1 MTIELS
7 VGDVRTALNRAGGEP
22 GVGDPASLL
31 LGTLFHRTFGDLVSR
46 DPERSGLRVIA
57 EGRGDDARRRDQ
69 LLTLAWSRLVAPRL
83 LRHAA
88 ALQATSAQVLTA
100 WHATKNLCTWLDRVV
115 MELLEKHPETQGSW
129 ESLAALLQA
138 EVPLS
143 CDLQE
148 PQWTERVRLIGIAD
162 SILRVPHRSGYCA
175 IELKLGRA
183 KPVVDLGQA
192 VLYHLIL
199 KRSAGSPGPSALS
212 LLRFSPELDERLVE
226 AKAVAEAERRL
237 LELIGSL
244 AGVIRETPESAG
256 APPPAAPR
264 PPAGSSNA
272 TNVAPKGS
280 TIANPGAP
288 APTPAPPDLEETA
301 KRLQRAYR
309 EHGVGL
315 EVSGTPQVGPR
326 FIRFGLRL
334 LPGSRSE
341 KVRQRTGDVQLRLE
355 LAREPMVVQDAG
367 RLYIDIERRDPQTVL
382 FSSIRAQL
390 PQLDELRGSAEVPL
404 GVDPGGRLQFA
415 DLASSGRSH
424 ILVAG
429 TTGSGKS
436 EWLRTALG
444 GLIASNTPE
453 TLRVVTLDPKLAA
466 FADLEHSKFLWKKG
480 AWWIPGMDQSPS
492 DLFQDLVEEMERRY
506 RMTRETGADNLREHV
521 EKTGKSLARIV
532 CVCDEYYALVSQQKE
547 EKQAIEAA
555 IGLLGAK
562 GRAAGIHLILATQ
575 QPSRQT
581 INGAIQA
588 NLPCRVA
595 LYLQSP
601 IESNMI
607 INQSGAERLTGMG
620 DLLYKD
626 FGNPVRLQGAYL
638 PGAERA
644 GLFR

>member
-1 MTIELS
+1 
-7 VGDVRTALNRAGGEP
+7 
-22 GVGDPASLL
+22 
-31 LGTLFHRTFGDLVSR
+31 
-46 DPERSGLRVIA
+46 
-57 EGRGDDARRRDQ
+57 
-69 LLTLAWSRLVAPRL
+69 
-83 LRHAA
+83 
-88 ALQATSAQVLTA
+88 
-100 WHATKNLCTWLDRVV
+100 

-129 ESLAALLQA
+129 ENLAPLLEA

-143 CDLQE
+143 CDLE
-148 PQWTERVRLIGIAD
+148 ETSWTEPVRLIGIAD
-162 SILRVPHRSGYCA
+162 SILRIPHRGGYCA

-199 KRSAGSPGPSALS
+199 KRGAPSRGPTAIS

-226 AKAVAEAERRL
+226 AQAAAEAERRL
-237 LELIGSL
+237 LDLIGSL
-244 AGVIRETPESAG
+244 AGVLRRDSPSAPVV
-256 APPPAAPR
+256 AKPA
-264 PPAGSSNA
+264 
-272 TNVAPKGS
+272 
-280 TIANPGAP
+280 AP
-288 APTPAPPDLEETA
+288 APTQPSVPTDLEETA

-315 EVSGTPQVGPR
+315 EVRGTPQVGPR
-326 FIRFGLRL
+326 SIRFELRM

-341 KVRQRTGDVQLRLE
+341 KVRQRTRDVQLRLE
-355 LAREPMVVQDAG
+355 LGREPMVVHDAG
-367 RLYIDIERRDPQTVL
+367 RLYIDLERRDPETIL

-390 PQLDELRGSAEVPL
+390 ASVDELRGSAEVPL
-404 GVDPGGRLQFA
+404 GVDSAGRLQRA
-415 DLASSGRSH
+415 DLASAGRSH

-436 EWLRTALG
+436 EWLRTALA
-444 GLIASNTPE
+444 GLIATNTPD
-453 TLRVVTLDPKLAA
+453 TLRLVTLDPKLAA
-466 FADLEHSKFLWKKG
+466 FADLERSKFLWKKD
-480 AWWIPGMDQSPS
+480 AWWIPGMDQAASA
-492 DLFQDLVEEMERRY
+492 LFQDLVDEMERRY
-506 RMTRETGADNLREHV
+506 RMTRETGSDNLREHV
-521 EKTGKSLARIV
+521 ERSGKPLARIV

-547 EKQAIEAA
+547 EKQAIEQA

-607 INQSGAERLTGMG
+607 INQPGAERLTGMG

-638 PGAERA
+638 PTAERA
-644 GLFR
+644 AVFG

>member
-1 MTIELS
+1 MAIELS
-7 VGDVRTALNRAGGEP
+7 VGDVRTALHRAGGES

-31 LGTLFHRTFGDLVSR
+31 LGTLFHNTFGDLVSR
-46 DPERSGLRVIA
+46 DPEKSGLRVIA

-69 LLTLAWSRLVAPRL
+69 LLALTWSRLVAPRL

-100 WHATKNLCTWLDRVV
+100 WQATKNLCTWLDRLV

-129 ESLAALLQA
+129 ENLAPLLEA

-143 CDLQE
+143 CDLEE
-148 PQWTERVRLIGIAD
+148 PSWTEPVRLIGIAD
-162 SILRVPHRSGYCA
+162 SILRIPHRGGYCA

-199 KRSAGSPGPSALS
+199 KRAGKSRGPTAIS

-226 AKAVAEAERRL
+226 APAAAEAERRL
-237 LELIGSL
+237 LDLIGSL
-244 AGVIRETPESAG
+244 AGVLRPDSPSA
-256 APPPAAPR
+256 PVVEKPAAP
-264 PPAGSSNA
+264 AAA
-272 TNVAPKGS
+272 TPSVRA
-280 TIANPGAP
+280 
-288 APTPAPPDLEETA
+288 DLDETA

-315 EVSGTPQVGPR
+315 EVRGTPQVGPR
-326 FIRFGLRL
+326 SIRFEVRM
-334 LPGSRSE
+334 LPGSRSD
-341 KVRQRTGDVQLRLE
+341 KVRQRTRDVQLRLE
-355 LAREPMVVQDAG
+355 LGREPMVVHDAG
-367 RLYIDIERRDPQTVL
+367 RLYIDLERRDPQTIL

-390 PQLDELRGSAEVPL
+390 AELDELRGSAEVPL
-404 GVDPGGRLQFA
+404 GVDSAGRLQRT
-415 DLASSGRSH
+415 DLASAGRSH

-436 EWLRTALG
+436 EWLRTALA
-444 GLIASNTPE
+444 GLIATNTPD
-453 TLRVVTLDPKLAA
+453 TLRLVTLDPKLAA
-466 FADLEHSKFLWKKG
+466 FADLERSKFLWKKD
-480 AWWIPGMDQSPS
+480 AWWIPGMDQAASA
-492 DLFQDLVEEMERRY
+492 LFQDLVDEMERRY
-506 RMTRETGADNLREHV
+506 RMTRETGSDNLREHV
-521 EKTGKSLARIV
+521 ERSGKPLARIV

-547 EKQAIEAA
+547 EKQAIEQA

-607 INQSGAERLTGMG
+607 INQPGAERLTGMG

-638 PGAERA
+638 PAAERA
-644 GLFR
+644 AVLG

>member
-31 LGTLFHRTFGDLVSR
+31 LGTLFHKTFGDLVSR
-46 DPERSGLRVIA
+46 DPEKSGLRIIA
-57 EGRGDDARRRDQ
+57 EGRGDDVRRKEQ
-69 LLTLAWSRLVAPRL
+69 LLTLTWTRLVAPRL

-100 WHATKNLCTWLDRVV
+100 WQATKNLCTWLDRVV

-129 ESLAALLQA
+129 ENLATLLEA
-138 EVPLS
+138 EVPLA
-143 CDLQE
+143 CELKE
-148 PQWTERVRLIGIAD
+148 PHWTEPVRLIGIAD
-162 SILRVPHRSGYCA
+162 SILRVPHRGGYCA

-183 KPVVDLGQA
+183 KPVIDLGQA

-199 KRSAGSPGPSALS
+199 TRSATSPGPTALS
-212 LLRFSPELDERLVE
+212 LLRFSPDLDERLVE
-226 AKAVAEAERRL
+226 STSLAEAERRL
-237 LELIGSL
+237 LDLIGTM
-244 AGVIRETPESAG
+244 AGVIRQG
-256 APPPAAPR
+256 AP
-264 PPAGSSNA
+264 S
-272 TNVAPKGS
+272 
-280 TIANPGAP
+280 
-288 APTPAPPDLEETA
+288 APTPATTPAPVPPDLEEAA

-309 EHGVGL
+309 EHGVGI
-315 EVSGTPQVGPR
+315 EVHGTPQVGPR
-326 FIRFGLRL
+326 FIRFELRML
-334 LPGSRSE
+334 LGSRSD
-341 KVRQRTGDVQLRLE
+341 KVRQRTRDVQLRLE
-355 LAREPMVVQDAG
+355 LAREPMVVQDSG
-367 RLYIDIERRDPQTVL
+367 RLYVDVERRDPKTIL
-382 FSSIRAQL
+382 FSSIRPQL
-390 PQLDELRGSAEVPL
+390 PKLDELCGSAEVPL
-404 GVDPGGRLQFA
+404 GVDAAGRLQFA

-436 EWLRTALG
+436 EWLRTALA
-444 GLIASNTPE
+444 GLVAANTPE

-466 FADLEHSKFLWKKG
+466 FTDLERSKFLWKRG

-492 DLFQDLVEEMERRY
+492 ELLQDLVEEMERRY

-521 EKTGKSLARIV
+521 EKTGKPLPRIV

-547 EKQAIEAA
+547 EKQAIEQA

-562 GRAAGIHLILATQ
+562 GRAAGIHLMLATQ
-575 QPSRQT
+575 QPSRQI

-638 PGAERA
+638 PAKERVEI
-644 GLFR
+644 FS